1 MSASQHRDRSSALS
15 AFTASRARTFA
26 NALLVAKNFAR
37 PPIATTLCTP
47 IVATQPL
54 RNEGSTHTS
63 AGSRDLTYPM
73 FSANW
78 DRSSPGCASEKPK
91 HDGNNEEP

>member
-1 MSASQHRDRSSALS
+1 MGASQHRGRSSGALS
-15 AFTASRARTFA
+15 AFTATGARTLA
-26 NALLVAKNFAR
+26 TALLVAKNCAR

-47 IVATQPL
+47 IVATEPL

-73 FSANW
+73 FPANW
-78 DRSSPGCASEKPK
+78 DRSSPGCASEN
-91 HDGNNEEP
+91 DGNDEEP